1 MSDDTGTLPGVNVI
15 IKGTNTDVETDF
27 DRVYTITA
35 KVGDVLMFSYIDVDK
50 KSVTVGNANTINVT
64 LTGGNLLDEL
74 VVTAF
79 GIKKKQKE
87 MSYSLTSVKG
97 DDLTKTKLADV
108 ATALVG
114 KVFEL
119 QMTEN
124 TYKLTV

>member
-1 MSDDTGTLPGVNVI
+1 MSDERGSLPVVSVI
-15 IKGTNTDVETDF
+15 IKGTNTGVETDF